1 MKGRSLLHRTVDL
14 WVGRYAE
21 ADPAALAAVAGL
33 KPIVVVTG
41 GSRGI
46 GLALARRFAKAGHDV
61 AIIARHADAL
71 QAAAASIAQEHDV
84 AALAIPMNLTE
95 ADPGERIDAGL
106 TGKGFYLD
114 TLVNCAGVGLRG
126 SLGQTNCLDV
136 AVCSKIRIHMFVMG
150 SPGVAELV

>member
-1 MKGRSLLHRTVDL
+1 MKGRSLLRRTVDL

-21 ADPAALAAVAGL
+21 PDPAALAAVAGL

-61 AIIARHADAL
+61 AIIASHADTL

-84 AALAIPMNLTE
+84 AAIAIPMDVTA
-95 ADPGERIDAGL
+95 ADA
-106 TGKGFYLD
+106 
-114 TLVNCAGVGLRG
+114 
-126 SLGQTNCLDV
+126 
-136 AVCSKIRIHMFVMG
+136 
-150 SPGVAELV
+150 AE